1 MARKE
6 DNAQVLIHDVL
17 HGIQSSLQLAEDT
30 AQEHYDFSISE
41 LEVTASF
48 DFEMQDSDSVQP
60 RTGPKPKRWL
70 ALFSRRPTRSTEQE
84 TRDSD
89 RSDKGNLK
97 LRMVFRPGGK
107 LIQQSGSTP
116 TSDTSDDSKSGA
128 DTDL

>member
-1 MARKE
+1 MARKD
-6 DNAQVLIHDVL
+6 DNAQILIHDVL

-30 AQEHYDFSISE
+30 AREHYDFSISE

-60 RTGPKPKRWL
+60 RSGPRPKRWL
-70 ALFSRRPTRSTEQE
+70 ALFSRRSPQTGAQE
-84 TRDSD
+84 TKDTD

-107 LIQQSGSTP
+107 LVQQSGAVPASG
-116 TSDTSDDSKSGA
+116 TSGDSGSSEKSDF
-128 DTDL
+128 